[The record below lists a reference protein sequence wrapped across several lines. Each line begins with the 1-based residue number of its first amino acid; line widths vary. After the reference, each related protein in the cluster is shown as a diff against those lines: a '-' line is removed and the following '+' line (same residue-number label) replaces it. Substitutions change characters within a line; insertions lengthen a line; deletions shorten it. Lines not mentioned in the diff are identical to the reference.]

1 MAEATTYPL
10 ACSSWDEAEF
20 QAIEEVIAS
29 GTFTMGERVA
39 GFERAFGE
47 YVGAKYC
54 VMVNSGSSANLLMV
68 AALFYSK
75 KISIRRGDEVIVP
88 AVSWATTY
96 YPLHQYGLKLKF
108 VDIDRETL
116 NYDLAQLEGAVTD
129 DTRIIMAVNLL
140 GNPNDVK
147 AITQIIDGREI
158 IFLEDNCESL
168 GAEFEGKK
176 AGTFGLMGSNSF
188 FFSHHM
194 STMEGGMVVTGNEEL
209 YHILLSL
216 RAHGWTRDLPKS
228 SWFGFSLVLEEHAPF
243 TRSAFS
249 KTLRYHGIDCRP
261 IVAGN
266 FTKNEVMK
274 WFDYTIHKPLLNAD
288 YVDAHGLFIGN
299 HHFLL
304 DREFEVLNQALREL
318 ERTA

>member
-1 MAEATTYPL
+1 
-10 ACSSWDEAEF
+10 
-20 QAIEEVIAS
+20 
-29 GTFTMGERVA
+29 
-39 GFERAFGE
+39 
-47 YVGAKYC
+47 
-54 VMVNSGSSANLLMV
+54 
-68 AALFYSK
+68 
-75 KISIRRGDEVIVP
+75 
-88 AVSWATTY
+88 
-96 YPLHQYGLKLKF
+96 
-108 VDIDRETL
+108 
-116 NYDLAQLEGAVTD
+116 
-129 DTRIIMAVNLL
+129 VNLL

-216 RAHGWTRDLPKS
+216 RAHGWTRDLPKYNLVCGAKSDDPFKELFRFVLPGFNVRPLELSGAIGHEQIKKLPEFIETRRSNAKRLQDLLGNYPYIRTQREIGRS
-228 SWFGFSLVLEEHAPF
+228 SWFGFSLVLDEHAPF
-243 TRSAFS
+243 TRSAFG